1 MVTKKV
7 KSAGRFR
14 QKYGRKVRL
23 RITEIET
30 EQRKSK
36 PCPKCA
42 FPRVKRVA
50 AGIWLC
56 RKCGHNF
63 AGGAYAP
70 VTPAGMG
77 VDLVKGDILSG
88 GSPEMGSPEVEASE
102 GGSPEESYFEE
113 PENKEVSENA

>member
-50 AGIWLC
+50 PGIWLC
-56 RKCGHNF
+56 RKCGHKF
-63 AGGAYAP
+63 AGGAYVP

-77 VDLVKGDILSG
+77 VDLVKGNILNG
-88 GSPEMGSPEVEASE
+88 GSPEVKASE
-102 GGSPEESYFEE
+102 GGSSEESYFDE
-113 PENKEVSENA
+113 PEEKGVSENA